1 MFAPMPRPTNALIV
15 DDEPHVRAFLRLVL
29 KELGIT
35 TCWEAPDG
43 AQALEMV
50 VRHKP
55 ELVLL
60 DVNLPVM
67 GGLEMLAKLQVIAP
81 EIPVIMMSSESA
93 LKTVREAARLGAWA
107 YVLKHNP
114 KADILK
120 ALREAIDSLADAGSK
135 TGAEDEQTGESEPDR
150 A

>member
-1 MFAPMPRPTNALIV
+1 MFAPMSRPTNALIV
-15 DDEPHVRAFLRLVL
+15 DDEPHVRAFLRLLL

-50 VRHKP
+50 AQHKP

-67 GGLEMLAKLQVIAP
+67 GGLQMLAKLQVIAP
-81 EIPVIMMSSESA
+81 DIPVIMMSSEIA
-93 LKTVREAARLGAWA
+93 LKTVREAARLGACA

-114 KADILK
+114 KAETSK
-120 ALREAIDSLADAGSK
+120 ALREAIDLLGDDADEAGA
-135 TGAEDEQTGESEPDR
+135 GDD
-150 A
+150 